1 MPKWVYPLAFAFV
14 LFLIYNDPSGS
25 GDTAGNFAGFIVEL
39 LGAVGQFLTGL
50 FEGTNEVDSGAFNG
64 TATSVADSVT
74 SLSPES
80 LSPDSVSPDGVDSF
94 NHDHEGTATTHVH
107 TSSTTTGG

>member
-50 FEGTNEVDSGAFNG
+50 FEGTNEGAG
-64 TATSVADSVT
+64 AVVT
-74 SLSPES
+74 STSTTLANSLDSLSSES
-80 LSPDSVSPDGVDSF
+80 LSSDGIDSF
-94 NHDHEGTATTHVH
+94 THDHDGTVTTHVH
-107 TSSTTTGG
+107 TSSTIAGG

>member
-25 GDTAGNFAGFIVEL
+25 GDTAGNFAGFIVDL

-50 FEGTNEVDSGAFNG
+50 FEGTNDGTSSGAF
-64 TATSVADSVT
+64 TSTSTTLADSVS
-74 SLSPES
+74 SLSPE
-80 LSPDSVSPDGVDSF
+80 SVSPDGVDSF
-94 NHDHEGTATTHVH
+94 THDHNGTATTHVH
-107 TSSTTTGG
+107 TSSTTVAGG

>member
-50 FEGTNEVDSGAFNG
+50 FEGTSDGAG
-64 TATSVADSVT
+64 AIPTPSTDAVADST
-74 SLSPES
+74 GAL
-80 LSPDSVSPDGVDSF
+80 SPDGVDSF
-94 NHDHEGTATTHVH
+94 THDHNGTATTHTH
-107 TSSTTTGG
+107 TPSTTVGE

>member
-25 GDTAGNFAGFIVEL
+25 GDTAGNFAGFIVDL

-50 FEGTNEVDSGAFNG
+50 FEGTNDGAGAISNS
-64 TATSVADSVT
+64 TSTTVADSVS
-74 SLSPES
+74 SL
-80 LSPDSVSPDGVDSF
+80 SPDGVDSF
-94 NHDHEGTATTHVH
+94 THDHSGTATTHVH
-107 TSSTTTGG
+107 TSSTVAGG

>member
-50 FEGTNEVDSGAFNG
+50 FEGTNEGAG
-64 TATSVADSVT
+64 AAVTTTTTSAADAVS
-74 SLSPES
+74 SL
-80 LSPDSVSPDGVDSF
+80 SPDGVDSF
-94 NHDHEGTATTHVH
+94 THDHEGTATTHVH